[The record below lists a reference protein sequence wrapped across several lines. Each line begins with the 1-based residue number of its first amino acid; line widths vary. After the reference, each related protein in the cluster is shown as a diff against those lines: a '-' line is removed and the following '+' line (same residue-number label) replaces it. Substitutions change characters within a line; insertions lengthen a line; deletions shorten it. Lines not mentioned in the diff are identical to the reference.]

1 MRRTVIAWSSA
12 FALFSL
18 ALSAPAGAQAD
29 PAAAPPPGA
38 ALRTAFLQELAD
50 VQTKIK
56 ALAEA
61 IPEEKYAW
69 RPAAGVR
76 SIGEVFGH
84 IAGGN
89 YYLTKVAGVEPPAG
103 NPDFEKLGKKE
114 LLVWLDKSYE
124 HVRASLNAATPEQL
138 ETPVEFF
145 GQKTTARGI
154 YLKTYGHLAE
164 HLGQAIAYA
173 RSVGIAPPWS
183 AKG

>member
-1 MRRTVIAWSSA
+1 MRRAA
-12 FALFSL
+12 L
-18 ALSAPAGAQAD
+18 ALLALAVPASAALAADAPAQ
-29 PAAAPPPGA
+29 PGA
-38 ALRTAFLQELAD
+38 ALKAAYLLELAD

-61 IPEEKYAW
+61 IPEDKYGW

-89 YYLTKVAGVEPPAG
+89 YYLTKMAGVEPPAG
-103 NPDFEKLGKKE
+103 NPDFEKLGKKD
-114 LLVWLDKSYE
+114 LLAWLDKSYE
-124 HVRASLNAATPEQL
+124 HVRAALAAATPEQL
-138 ETPVEFF
+138 DKPVDFF
-145 GQKTTARGI
+145 GEKITVRGL
-154 YLKTYGHLAE
+154 YLKEYGHLSE

-173 RSVGIAPPWS
+173 RSNGITPPWS